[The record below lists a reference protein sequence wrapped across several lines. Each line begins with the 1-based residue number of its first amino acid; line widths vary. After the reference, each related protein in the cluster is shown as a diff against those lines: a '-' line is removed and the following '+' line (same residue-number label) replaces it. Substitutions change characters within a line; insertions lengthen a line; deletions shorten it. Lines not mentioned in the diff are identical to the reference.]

1 MAIEM
6 ESGGS
11 RASLGFTEAVMS
23 AFKFLVEEFSFTCVR
38 HDVTFV
44 RFESDS
50 VFVNV
55 YHGRISFELN
65 VEIGELMVGGVLPE
79 NPFTIGEILHL
90 VDPEEAANYR
100 PFQVHTLESVKK
112 FVLELA
118 RLVKK
123 YAIPALIGERDFFQR
138 VSEVQAKRSN
148 AYLKDLRLN
157 RTRTEVET
165 AWHQKNYPRVI
176 ELYDS
181 MYEDL
186 TPAEA
191 KRLAYAKKK
200 CLS

>member
-1 MAIEM
+1 MKMKAV
-6 ESGGS
+6 GN
-11 RASLGFTEAVMS
+11 RASLGFAEAVTS
-23 AFKFLVEEFSFTCVR
+23 TFNFLLEDFSFRCVR
-38 HDVTFV
+38 KDVTIV
-44 RFESDS
+44 RFESNS
-50 VFVNV
+50 VFLNV

-65 VEIGELMVGGVLPE
+65 VEIGELTAGGELPE

-90 VDPEEAANYR
+90 VNPKEAITYH
-100 PFQVHTLESVKK
+100 PYQVHTADSVKR
-112 FVLELA
+112 FVAELA
-118 RLVKK
+118 QLVKE
-123 YAIPALIGERDFFQR
+123 YAVPALIGDHDFFRR
-138 VSEVQAKRSN
+138 VADVQAKRSN
-148 AYLKDLRLN
+148 AYMKELRLN

-181 MYEDL
+181 MHEDL